1 MCGLRVLDDC
11 AVCFLEENLTSGGGV
26 CLEIREVG
34 AEHREVVMTGISF
47 ANSSLGVLC
56 ALYGHVFGLDL

>member
-1 MCGLRVLDDC
+1 V
-11 AVCFLEENLTSGGGV
+11 FLEEDLTPWGRV

-34 AEHREVVMTGISF
+34 AEHGEVVMTGISF
-47 ANSSLGVLC
+47 ADSSLGVLC

>member
-1 MCGLRVLDDC
+1 V
-11 AVCFLEENLTSGGGV
+11 FLEENLAPWGGV

-34 AEHREVVMTGISF
+34 AEHGKVVMTGISF
-47 ANSSLGVLC
+47 TDSSFGVLG